1 VSETERGTDSAG
13 PFLYFVI
20 DTGTDHASE
29 ALTFSTILP
38 QGTLSTSWSLSANRL
53 ESGLSAAS
61 VEYFVHG
68 SSRGGGAV
76 GGGGSPKRVEPDTI
90 AGDAG
95 GTNLRRTNVPA
106 CKAGTNMIKTQDT
119 EMGQSSTL
127 LDVTTPITCF
137 RLGTLGV
144 HLLRCCLSPRTRAL
158 LVGAHYSYQFL
169 LCTYVSSRSTQHV
182 VLVGVLI
189 YTA

>member
-1 VSETERGTDSAG
+1 M
-13 PFLYFVI
+13 
-20 DTGTDHASE
+20 
-29 ALTFSTILP
+29 
-38 QGTLSTSWSLSANRL
+38 
-53 ESGLSAAS
+53 
-61 VEYFVHG
+61 
-68 SSRGGGAV
+68 
-76 GGGGSPKRVEPDTI
+76 
-90 AGDAG
+90 
-95 GTNLRRTNVPA
+95 PA
-106 CKAGTNMIKTQDT
+106 CKDGTNMIKTQDT

-182 VLVGVLI
+182 VLVGVPIQLDAGVAQTWSHSQTI
-189 YTA
+189 KIFCDVITSMANQ